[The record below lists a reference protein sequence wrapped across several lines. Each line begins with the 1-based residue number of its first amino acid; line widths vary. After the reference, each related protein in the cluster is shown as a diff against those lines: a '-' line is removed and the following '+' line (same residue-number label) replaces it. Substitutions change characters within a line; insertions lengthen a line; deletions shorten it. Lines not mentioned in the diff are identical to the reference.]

1 MPLPATIDPED
12 FDTDYRLDP
21 REWRFAIEELCAAHG
36 VSHREVRAFP
46 EGSNL
51 VAAVDERW
59 VVKIF
64 PPFHRHQWESER
76 RVLPRFRG
84 RLSIAV
90 PALIAQGTRDDGWT
104 YVIVEKLSGVLLESC
119 WPSFAHAD
127 KLRVLKQIGEAMA
140 SAHAVP
146 VEDLSQLPPDWNAFV
161 RTQAVACRERHVRRG
176 MPDWLIAGMDEL
188 VADGAAFEAPEAERV
203 FLTGEYTPFNLLA
216 QRGPRGWQLSGMF
229 DFGDAMIGP
238 RDYDLLGPSL
248 FLAEG
253 NAALIAALFRGY
265 SGDRVR
271 LGAERRKRLLGLMLL
286 HRYAN
291 LDNQI
296 RIPRWRER
304 ASSIEELAALIW
316 PEASPD

>member
-1 MPLPATIDPED
+1 MPLPAKIDPED

-21 REWRFAIEELCAAHG
+21 REWRFAIEELCAIHG
-36 VSHREVRAFP
+36 VSHRQVRAFP
-46 EGSNL
+46 QGSNL

-76 RVLPRFRG
+76 RVLPRIHG
-84 RLSIAV
+84 QLSVAV
-90 PALIAQGTRDDGWT
+90 PALIAQGTREDGWT

-119 WPSFAHAD
+119 WPSLTHAD
-127 KLRVLKQIGEAMA
+127 KRRILTQIGAAMA

-146 VEDLSQLPPDWNAFV
+146 VEELSKLPPDWNTFV
-161 RTQAVACRERHVRRG
+161 RVQAVASRERHERRG

-188 VADGAAFEAPEAERV
+188 VGDGAAFEIPERERV
-203 FLTGEYTPFNLLA
+203 LLTGEYTPFNLLA
-216 QRGPRGWQLSGMF
+216 HRGPRGWHLSGMF

-265 SGDRVR
+265 TGGRAQLDADRR
-271 LGAERRKRLLGLMLL
+271 MRLLGLMLL
-286 HRYAN
+286 HRYSN

-304 ASSIEELAALIW
+304 ARSPLELAKLIW
-316 PEASPD
+316 PEPSLD